1 MCGIAGALSAQ
12 DTHAIVE
19 RMTTAIAH
27 RGPDDE
33 GFAQIVGLDGAPR
46 GRFGN
51 RRLAILDLS
60 MAGHQPMWSADG
72 RFCLSYNGEIY
83 NFRELRKELERE
95 GARFESTG
103 DSAVLLEGWARWG
116 SRVLPR
122 LRGMFAL
129 SLWDREAERCY
140 LARDAFGIKPL
151 YVSESRGAVLFASEV
166 RALLASDIIPRAISP
181 AALRSYLA
189 TGSVAE
195 PLTIIDSI
203 EAVPAGSVVTIDC
216 RRGAPVIQ
224 DTETF
229 GNAFTPVNA
238 EQQAAATSDPSELRR
253 VLRDSVSHHLVS
265 DVPVALF
272 LSGGID
278 SSSIVGVASEVSET
292 RLDTFT
298 VTFDDP
304 DYSEA
309 AAARAVAEKFGT
321 RHHEIPLTGNDLLD
335 ALPAAFSAMD
345 QPSLDGL
352 NTYVVSRAVR
362 EHGIKVVL
370 SGLGGDEL
378 FGGYPS
384 FRRAALASRMW
395 KFRGTVR
402 AILASASAVTRDPRL
417 ERLKGLFGDATPSRG
432 AYRASRALFDDR
444 QVQSLVAREARGKV
458 PPGVPDDSDEALLSL
473 LQQVSV
479 YETTG
484 YMRNTLLRDSDVFS
498 MAHGLELRVPFVDAE
513 VARAAM
519 SFPDSEK
526 LSRRVSK
533 PILVRA
539 MQDLLPESLLTRP
552 KKGFTLPFER
562 WMRHELHSDID
573 AILTSS
579 ELSRVG
585 LSSGATGRVWSDF
598 QNSRGGV
605 TWSRPW
611 ALYTLKRWAD
621 QNDVV
626 FGRASIPAAPA
637 PVSFAETR

>member
-1 MCGIAGALSAQ
+1 MCGIAGAFSAQ

-33 GFAQIVGLDGAPR
+33 GFAELIGLDGAKR
-46 GRFGN
+46 GGFGN

-83 NFRELRKELERE
+83 NFRELRDELVRE

-103 DSAVLLEGWARWG
+103 DSAVVLEGWARWG
-116 SRVLPR
+116 PKLLPR
-122 LRGMFAL
+122 LRGMFAI
-129 SLWDREAERCY
+129 SLWDREAERGY
-140 LARDAFGIKPL
+140 LARDVFGIKPL
-151 YVSESRGAVLFASEV
+151 YSSESRGAVLFASEI
-166 RALLASDIIPRAISP
+166 RALLASDRIPRAISP

-203 EAVPAGSVVTIDC
+203 EAVPAGCFVTIDC
-216 RRGAPVIQ
+216 RRGTPVLQ
-224 DTETF
+224 KTERF
-229 GNAFTPVNA
+229 GNAFAPNNA
-238 EQQAAATSDPSELRR
+238 QQAAESGPSELRR
-253 VLRDSVSHHLVS
+253 VLRDSVLHHLVS

-278 SSSIVGVASEVSET
+278 SSSVVGVASEVSEA

-309 AAARAVAEKFGT
+309 APARAVAERFGT

-362 EHGIKVVL
+362 QNGIKVVL

-384 FRRAALASRMW
+384 FRRAALASRLW
-395 KFRGTVR
+395 KFRGAAR
-402 AILASASAVTRDPRL
+402 RILASGSAITRDPRL
-417 ERLKGLFGDATPSRG
+417 ERLTGLFGDESPSRG

-444 QVQSLVAREARGKV
+444 QVQSLVAREARGNI
-458 PPGVPDDSDEALLSL
+458 PAGVPDDPDEAVLSL
-473 LQQVSV
+473 LQQVSL

-498 MAHGLELRVPFVDAE
+498 MAHGLELRVPFVDGA
-513 VARAAM
+513 VARTAM

-526 LSRRVSK
+526 LSRGMSK

-539 MQDLLPESLLTRP
+539 MQDLLPASLLTRP
-552 KKGFTLPFER
+552 KQGFTLPFER
-562 WMRHELHSDID
+562 WMRHELHAEID
-573 AILTSS
+573 AILTSP

-585 LSSGATGRVWSDF
+585 LSSGATARIWSDF
-598 QNSRGGV
+598 QNSRGSV

-626 FGRASIPAAPA
+626 FGRASIPAAAAPA
-637 PVSFAETR
+637 SFAETR

>member
-1 MCGIAGALSAQ
+1 
-12 DTHAIVE
+12 
-19 RMTTAIAH
+19 
-27 RGPDDE
+27 
-33 GFAQIVGLDGAPR
+33 
-46 GRFGN
+46 
-51 RRLAILDLS
+51 
-60 MAGHQPMWSADG
+60 
-72 RFCLSYNGEIY
+72 
-83 NFRELRKELERE
+83 
-95 GARFESTG
+95 
-103 DSAVLLEGWARWG
+103 
-116 SRVLPR
+116 
-122 LRGMFAL
+122 MFAI
-129 SLWDREAERCY
+129 SLWDRQTERGY
-140 LARDAFGIKPL
+140 LARDVFGIKPIYL
-151 YVSESRGAVLFASEV
+151 SESRGTVLFASEI
-166 RALLASDIIPRAISP
+166 RALLASDRIPRAISP

-203 EAVPAGSVVTIDC
+203 EAVPAGCFVTIDC
-216 RRGAPVIQ
+216 RRGSPVIQ
-224 DTETF
+224 KTERF
-229 GNAFTPVNA
+229 GSAFTQSDA
-238 EQQAAATSDPSELRR
+238 QQAAQSEPGELRR

-278 SSSIVGVASEVSET
+278 SSTVVGVASEVSDT

-309 AAARAVAEKFGT
+309 AAARAVADRFGT
-321 RHHEIPLTGNDLLD
+321 RHHEIPLSGNDLLD

-362 EHGIKVVL
+362 QNGIKVVL

-384 FRRAALASRMW
+384 FRRAALASRLW
-395 KFRGTVR
+395 KLRGTAR
-402 AILASASAVTRDPRL
+402 RILAGASAVRRDPRL
-417 ERLKGLFGDATPSRG
+417 ERLKGLFGDATPACG

-444 QVQSLVAREARGKV
+444 QVQSLVARDARGNV
-458 PPGVPDDSDEALLSL
+458 PPSFPDDPDEAVLSL
-473 LQQVSV
+473 LQQVSL

-498 MAHGLELRVPFVDAE
+498 MAHGLELRVPFVDAA
-513 VARAAM
+513 VARSAM

-526 LSRRVSK
+526 LRRGVSK
-533 PILVRA
+533 PILVKA

-552 KKGFTLPFER
+552 KQGFTLPFER
-562 WMRHELHSDID
+562 WMRNELHSEID
-573 AILTSS
+573 AVLSS
-579 ELSRVG
+579 PELSRVG
-585 LSSGATGRVWSDF
+585 LSSSATARVWSDF
-598 QNSRGGV
+598 QNNRGAV

-621 QNDVV
+621 QNDIA
-626 FGRASIPAAPA
+626 FGRTSVPAPST